1 MKLLTWNV
9 NGIRAR
15 EAEVLA
21 LLEEES
27 PDVMML
33 QETKAS
39 LEQLPPSLY
48 GLGALPNY
56 HAIWHGNAGYSGVA
70 ILTKKSAL
78 EAPRDVKPPFDFE
91 TRVVEAHAGDWVF
104 VTMYVPNGGKDFA
117 AKLGFL
123 KALADYPKAFADKKL
138 VIAGDLNIARAD
150 IDLHPKERKPNAIGQ
165 RPEERDLFDTFIVGG
180 GLVDVCR
187 RLAPDDDRM
196 FSWWPY
202 WRQAR
207 EKNVGWRIDYVL
219 ANEPLAS
226 TAKSSRIRR
235 DFGTSDHGAVV
246 VEFG

>member
-9 NGIRAR
+9 NGVRAR
-15 EAEVLA
+15 EKEVLA
-21 LLEEES
+21 LLEEEQ
-27 PDVMML
+27 PDVCML

-39 LEQLPPSLY
+39 MEQLPPSLY
-48 GLGALPNY
+48 GLGALPGY

-70 ILTKKSAL
+70 VLLKRSVF
-78 EAPRDVKPPFDFE
+78 ESPRDQKPPFDFE
-91 TRVVEAHAGDWVF
+91 TRVVEAHTGDFVF

-123 KALADYPKAFADKKL
+123 KALAEYPKTFEGKKV

-150 IDLHPKERKPNAIGQ
+150 IDLHPKERKRDAIGQ
-165 RPEERDLFDTFIVGG
+165 RPEERQLFEAFLDAGR
-180 GLVDVCR
+180 LVDVCR
-187 RLAPDDDRM
+187 KLSPTDEGM

-226 TAKSSRIRR
+226 SAKSSRIRR

-246 VEFG
+246 VDFE